1 MENLHLERI
10 LRPLKRELSPRRRTN
25 QEQARFRPR
34 SRSMSV
40 TAAAKYQ
47 SFWSIKSQTNPTCRE
62 VRDMFTRMW
71 KKHGPAKD
79 WPSDARIFDSEG
91 PKFRKHISKRGWT
104 KDHIPI
110 WCQDAIEA
118 RAKENGGI
126 KKGPPGGLYFVTISR
141 QEPHEAME
149 DASCAFLHTLQ
160 VSDGSTVGTENRHGV
175 PRWSH

>member
-1 MENLHLERI
+1 MENLHFERI
-10 LRPLKRELSPRRRTN
+10 LKPLKRELSPRRRTN
-25 QEQARFRPR
+25 QERARSRPR
-34 SRSMSV
+34 SRSISV

-47 SFWSIKSQTNPTCRE
+47 SLWSIKSQTNPTCRE

-104 KDHIPI
+104 KAHIPI

-118 RAKENGGI
+118 RANESGGI
-126 KKGPPGGLYFVTISR
+126 KKGPPGGFYPATTSR

-149 DASCAFLHTLQ
+149 HALMCLLAILQ
-160 VSDGSTVGTENRHGV
+160 VSDGSTAGTGNRHGV
-175 PRWSH
+175 PRWSR